1 MAPKTRSAL
10 RAFIASEAAGGIILM
25 FAAALAMAIAN
36 SPFGTQYHDWLHM
49 PVSPALTEKIG
60 PMTLHLWINDG
71 LMAIFFLFVGLEIKR
86 ELVDGRLSTWNQRR
100 LPILAAA
107 AGMVV
112 PAAIYLLIAGSDPAL
127 ANGWAIP
134 SATDIA
140 FAMGVLALLG
150 RRAPTSLKLFLV
162 TVAIVDDMGAVAI
175 IAAFYTSSLALV
187 PLAAAAGLVA
197 ALFALNRLG
206 IRSISLYLL
215 GFALLWYAVLLSGI
229 HATIAGVVA
238 AFAVPLIPTPGTP
251 DAADSPLHRLEH
263 LLDAPV
269 AFFIVPLFGFANAGV
284 HLAGI
289 TWDEILAPLPV
300 GIAAGLFL
308 GKQLGIF
315 GAVWFAVKTGF
326 ATRPR
331 GATWLQIYAV
341 SVLCGIG
348 FTMSLFIGGL
358 AFADPELVEEAKL
371 GTLAGSLLA
380 ALLGYILLRRAPPTP
395 EQLREEAELNV
406 EIEQN
411 GDVARC

>member
-25 FAAALAMAIAN
+25 FAAAFAMTIAN
-36 SPFGTQYHDWLHM
+36 SPFAAQYHDWLHM
-49 PVSPALTEKIG
+49 PVSPALTEKLG

-107 AGMVV
+107 AGMAV
-112 PAAIYLLIAGSDPAL
+112 PAAIYLLIAGGDPAL
-127 ANGWAIP
+127 VNGWAIP

-358 AFADPELVEEAKL
+358 AFANPELVEEAKL
-371 GTLAGSLLA
+371 GALAGSLLA
-380 ALLGYILLRRAPPTP
+380 ALIGFIVLRRAPPAP
-395 EQLREEAELNV
+395 ELLREDIELDE
-406 EIEQN
+406 EIERN